1 MQTIVSG
8 ELGSTHRTEKNRLSL
23 TLEGHLSTEEVA
35 KAASSRSATAEEL
48 EPGFDQANDRS
59 SFQPADEEAL
69 EHIERGKRGI
79 VENGNAATC
88 RVVSEST
95 ASSSMF

>member
-1 MQTIVSG
+1 V
-8 ELGSTHRTEKNRLSL
+8 
-23 TLEGHLSTEEVA
+23 
-35 KAASSRSATAEEL
+35 EEL
-48 EPGFDQANDRS
+48 EPGFDQANDMS